1 MEKRVSDFNDEVW
14 AKFKRSKD
22 VNKKRSIGNCK
33 RLKARKV
40 EKVENS
46 MFTQAVEEIV
56 ELVNTMSKTIGRLAL
71 AVLLINLV
79 IITRRMM

>member
-1 MEKRVSDFNDEVW
+1 MEKRISDFDDKSYF
-14 AKFKRSKD
+14 KFKRPTIE
-22 VNKKRSIGNCK
+22 KRSIGNCK

-40 EKVENS
+40 EKVEDS
-46 MFTQAVEEIV
+46 MFTQAVEEFV

-79 IITRRMM
+79 IITWRMM

>member
-14 AKFKRSKD
+14 TNIKIDKKE
-22 VNKKRSIGNCK
+22 NKKEVK
-33 RLKARKV
+33 RV
-40 EKVENS
+40 EHVEDS

-56 ELVNTMSKTIGRLAL
+56 ELVNTMSQTVGRLAL

-79 IITRRMM
+79 VITWRMM

>member
-1 MEKRVSDFNDEVW
+1 MEKRVSDFDDNVW
-14 AKFKRSKD
+14 ATIKIDRKE
-22 VNKKRSIGNCK
+22 NKKEVK
-33 RLKARKV
+33 RV
-40 EKVENS
+40 EKVEES

-79 IITRRMM
+79 IITWRMM

>member
-1 MEKRVSDFNDEVW
+1 MEKKVSDFDDNVW
-14 AKFKRSKD
+14 ANIKIDRKE
-22 VNKKRSIGNCK
+22 NKKEIK
-33 RLKARKV
+33 RV
-40 EKVENS
+40 EHVEES

-79 IITRRMM
+79 IITWRMM